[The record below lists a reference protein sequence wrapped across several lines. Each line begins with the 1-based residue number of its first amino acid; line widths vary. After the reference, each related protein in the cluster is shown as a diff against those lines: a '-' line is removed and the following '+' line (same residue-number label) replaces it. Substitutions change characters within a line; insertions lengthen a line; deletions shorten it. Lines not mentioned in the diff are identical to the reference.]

1 MRIVVAPQEF
11 KGSLTATQAA
21 HAIAAG
27 VRSASVGVEAVEIPM
42 SDGGP
47 GFVDAMVR
55 GGGGHRVHAT
65 CADPLMRPVRAAF
78 GLLPDGVAVIEMA
91 AASGLLLLKPPERNP
106 RLATTWGTGELIA
119 AARGRGA
126 RAIIVG
132 VGGRATVDAGA
143 GAMQALGARLLDA
156 AGRDLPRGGE
166 ALGRLER
173 IDLAARDR
181 RLLGASVRVATDVRN
196 PLCGPEGA
204 AAVFGPQKG
213 ASSDDVRILDA
224 SLRRFADVVQR
235 DCGVDVRGMP
245 GSGAAGG
252 LAAGLVA
259 VAGATLEPG
268 SDLVAAATGLDGLIA
283 SCDAVITGEGRL
295 DAQTPFGKTVAGVA
309 AIARA
314 HGKPVAVI
322 AGTVDPAFDPSTAF
336 DAVEPLSSPGLSLD
350 EAMRLAGPLARA
362 APARVALRLADRPR
376 R

>member
-27 VRSASVGVEAVEIPM
+27 VRSASVGVEA
-42 SDGGP
+42 
-47 GFVDAMVR
+47 
-55 GGGGHRVHAT
+55 GGG
-65 CADPLMRPVRAAF
+65 
-78 GLLPDGVAVIEMA
+78 
-91 AASGLLLLKPPERNP
+91 
-106 RLATTWGTGELIA
+106 
-119 AARGRGA
+119 GA

-132 VGGRATVDAGA
+132 VGGSATVDAGA

-181 RLLGASVRVATDVRN
+181 RLLGASV
-196 PLCGPEGA
+196 
-204 AAVFGPQKG
+204 
-213 ASSDDVRILDA
+213 
-224 SLRRFADVVQR
+224 RRFADVVQR

>member
-27 VRSASVGVEAVEIPM
+27 VRSASVGVEA
-42 SDGGP
+42 
-47 GFVDAMVR
+47 
-55 GGGGHRVHAT
+55 GGG
-65 CADPLMRPVRAAF
+65 
-78 GLLPDGVAVIEMA
+78 
-91 AASGLLLLKPPERNP
+91 
-106 RLATTWGTGELIA
+106 
-119 AARGRGA
+119 GA

-132 VGGRATVDAGA
+132 VGGSATVDAGA

-224 SLRRFADVVQR
+224 ALRRFADGVPR
-235 DCGVDVRGMP
+235 DWGVDVRGMP

-259 VAGATLEPG
+259 V
-268 SDLVAAATGLDGLIA
+268 
-283 SCDAVITGEGRL
+283 
-295 DAQTPFGKTVAGVA
+295 
-309 AIARA
+309 
-314 HGKPVAVI
+314 
-322 AGTVDPAFDPSTAF
+322 
-336 DAVEPLSSPGLSLD
+336 
-350 EAMRLAGPLARA
+350 
-362 APARVALRLADRPR
+362 
-376 R
+376 